1 MSALDRRQFMTRLV
15 GSGLTV
21 GMLPKWATAQSTN
34 DHVLF
39 FVFLRG
45 AADGVSIL
53 HPAPGSTPARRKYE
67 AWRKPTTRIARGRAL
82 TGGLA
87 MHPALAPL
95 QAAIDAR
102 HFTFV
107 PGVGGAQFNRSHF
120 QQQDLVESGS
130 ATASPLVDG
139 VLGRAWTELRG
150 DTPGLGALSLTSL
163 VPYSLR
169 RSGAPPAVAVPNLGS
184 FGTLTSPTHRADED
198 SLLRERLRRLY
209 VPTDTC
215 RTGNKLCEAGQQAVA
230 NIDQLGELVA
240 DATVTGRLGVDLASL
255 IEADTAGRLKLLTL
269 DMGGWDTHNGQGND
283 SNAGLSDRLAG
294 LAGLLRSLYD
304 EAVRRRVM
312 RRLTVLV
319 MTEFGRTTFENGTS
333 GTDHGFGGVSM
344 VMSQGVAA
352 PVVNT
357 GWFPAGGS
365 GAFYDQAEDVNVLPR
380 LIEHRQVFAEVLR
393 SKLGVTDLTRVLPGF
408 TPGTSR
414 IFR

>member
-1 MSALDRRQFMTRLV
+1 MSALNRRQFMTRLA

-21 GMLPKWATAQSTN
+21 GLLPHWATAQATN
-34 DHVLF
+34 DQVLF
-39 FVFLRG
+39 FIFLRG

-53 HPAPGSTPARRKYE
+53 HPAAGSSPARRKYE
-67 AWRKPTTRIARGRAL
+67 AWHKPTTRIARGRAL

-87 MHPALAPL
+87 MHPAFAPL
-95 QAAIDAR
+95 QDAIDAR
-102 HFTFV
+102 HFAFV

-130 ATASPLVDG
+130 STASPLVDG

-169 RSGAPPAVAVPNLGS
+169 RSGAPPAVAVPSLGS
-184 FGTLTSPTHRADED
+184 FGTLSSNTHRADED

-209 VPTDTC
+209 VPTDSC
-215 RTGNKLCEAGQQAVA
+215 RAGNKVCEAGQQAVA

-240 DATVTGRLGVDLASL
+240 DATVTGRLGADLASL
-255 IEADTAGRLKLLTL
+255 IEADTTGRLKLLTL

-283 SNAGLSDRLAG
+283 STMGLADRLAG
-294 LAGLLRSLYD
+294 LAGLLKSLYD
-304 EAVRRRVM
+304 ESVRRRVF

-319 MTEFGRTTFENGTS
+319 MTEFGRTTLENGTS
-333 GTDHGFGGVSM
+333 GTDHGYGGVSM
-344 VMSQGVAA
+344 VMSTGVVG
-352 PVVNT
+352 PVVPT

-365 GAFYDQAEDVNVLPR
+365 GDFYDKAEDLNVMPR
-380 LIEHRQVFAEVLR
+380 LIEHRQVFAEVLGH
-393 SKLGVTDLTRVLPGF
+393 KLGVSDLSRVLPGF
-408 TPGTSR
+408 TPGASR